1 MDVNSSFFTS
11 GRKFPA
17 SNENSKFNA
26 NFKGILHF
34 EVKAQALSLFFI
46 LTLRNL
52 IPKVF
57 GYEIEHFVL
66 CIEDEHFVEHF
77 AISPCILHPCRSL
90 PQLNNL
96 RFGKIGQSSGHAL
109 QRTALLYI
117 ACETQ
122 GR

>member
-1 MDVNSSFFTS
+1 MSQFCANSSFFTS

-17 SNENSKFNA
+17 SNENSKFNG
-26 NFKGILHF
+26 NFKGILYV

-77 AISPCILHPCRSL
+77 AISPYSLHPVPAKQARAL
-90 PQLNNL
+90 AMP
-96 RFGKIGQSSGHAL
+96 SSAQH
-109 QRTALLYI
+109 YCI
-117 ACETQ
+117 
-122 GR
+122 